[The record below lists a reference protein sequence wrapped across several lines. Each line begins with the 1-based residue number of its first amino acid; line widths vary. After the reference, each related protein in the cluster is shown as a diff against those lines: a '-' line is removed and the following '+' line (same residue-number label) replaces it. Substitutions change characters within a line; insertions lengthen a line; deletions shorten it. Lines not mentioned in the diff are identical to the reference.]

1 MGAFRLS
8 QEINVPQKQAKQFID
23 AYFAKYPGIQKYMD
37 DTIAFCL
44 ENGWVETMFG
54 RRRLIPDIN
63 SRNKMA
69 KTAAERVAINSR
81 IQGSAADLIKIA
93 MINIQNKIET
103 HYPKAKM
110 IMQVHDELVFE
121 VPETQCDEFKKRES
135 ELDVLIEERRA
146 Y

>member
-1 MGAFRLS
+1 
-8 QEINVPQKQAKQFID
+8 
-23 AYFAKYPGIQKYMD
+23 
-37 DTIAFCL
+37 CL

-121 VPETQCDEFKKRES
+121 VPETQCDEFKKMA
-135 ELDVLIEERRA
+135 IEAMENSVSLKVPLVVDA
-146 Y
+146 NSGENWQEAH